1 MKVKKTARLI
11 AVCLFVF
18 QVALVFGGISAFAGL
33 NTYQDL
39 RSYSIYRVDPAKM
52 KVDGTVG
59 ADEPWEKVPF
69 SEEVRVY
76 WQNLVPDEKPAKF
89 KAMWGSDASG
99 AYLYF
104 WAELNDPDGTY
115 NNGDVFQVLVD
126 ETGKSTDPCQRGGD
140 ATGPCRRTTILSLRE
155 ETKTVGNWF
164 EYTVKRTNDGKDV
177 TVEAK
182 YTFSDTKYAAANAVI
197 GLDFLTDRKNS
208 EGAMIT
214 QWAWCNYESQNK
226 PNIAGRATLKKINAV
241 DLGTVVDEDD
251 DAVFYSADLAVA
263 SCKKD
268 ADGNVTLPAEVSGSA
283 VHAWKNRS
291 DNKLYAAGSTYK
303 VVKANEKFDAVNLKA
318 SLLDGARVRFAEVG
332 ALKFEGAIE
341 DYAEV
346 KDYVK
351 KVGILFVKTEDLTEA
366 IATAGA
372 TPSALTAAG
381 ITFRQVEADAAEAFE
396 GVLENLTDKD
406 EMWSALPYVKA
417 EMADGTLAEFA
428 GAYSEDSN
436 SRSVAAVA
444 QAAYTD
450 RAQLKDGPYKN
461 KVGSEFGVVGFE
473 VLSFSPYNKTELGI
487 LKKFT
492 TYSA

>member
-1 MKVKKTARLI
+1 MKKRTTRLI

-33 NTYQDL
+33 NTYEDL
-39 RSYSIYRVDPAKM
+39 RSYNIYRVDPSKM
-52 KVDGTVG
+52 TADGVVG

-69 SEEVRVY
+69 SEPVRAY
-76 WQNLVPDEKPAKF
+76 WQNLEPDETPAKF
-89 KAMWGSDASG
+89 KALWGSDASG

-115 NNGDVFQVLVD
+115 NNGDIFQFLVD
-126 ETGKSTDPCQRGGD
+126 ETGKSTNPFQAGGS

-182 YTFSDTKYAAANAVI
+182 YTFSDAKYAAANAEI

-214 QWAWCNYESQNK
+214 QWAWCNYESQSK

-241 DLGTVVDEDD
+241 DLGAVVDEDD
-251 DAVFYSADLAVA
+251 DAVFYNAGLAVA

-268 ADGNVTLPAEVSGSA
+268 ENGNVTLPAEASGAA
-283 VHAWKNRS
+283 VCAWKNRN

-303 VVKANEKFDAVNLKA
+303 VSKANEKFDAVTPNVA
-318 SLLDGARVRFAEVG
+318 LLEGARVRLATTG
-332 ALKFEGAIE
+332 ALKFEGTIE
-341 DYAEV
+341 EFDDV

-351 KVGILFVKTEDLTEA
+351 KVGILFVKTADLTEE
-366 IATAGA
+366 IAGAGA
-372 TPSALTAAG
+372 TPASLTAAG
-381 ITFRQVEADAAEAFE
+381 ITFQKAEADAAASFE
-396 GVLENLTDKD
+396 GVLENLTDKN
-406 EMWSALPYVKA
+406 EMWSALPYVTV
-417 EMADGTLAEFA
+417 ELADGTTTEFA
-428 GAYSEDSN
+428 GTYTEENN
-436 SRSVAAVA
+436 SRSVAKVA
-444 QAAYTD
+444 EAAYED
-450 RAQLKDGPYKN
+450 RSQLKDTGYKN
-461 KVGSEFGVVGFE
+461 KVGSEFGVTGFE
-473 VLSFSPYNKTELGI
+473 VLSFSPYNKTELAI
-487 LKKFT
+487 LKKIF
-492 TYSA
+492 AE

>member
-1 MKVKKTARLI
+1 MKKRTTRLI

-33 NTYQDL
+33 NTYEDL
-39 RSYSIYRVDPAKM
+39 RSYSIYRVDPSKM
-52 KVDGTVG
+52 TADGVVG

-69 SEEVRVY
+69 SEPVRAY
-76 WQNLVPDEKPAKF
+76 WQNLEPDETPAKF
-89 KAMWGSDASG
+89 KALWGSDASG

-115 NNGDVFQVLVD
+115 NNGDIFQFLVD
-126 ETGKSTDPCQRGGD
+126 ETGKSTNPFQAGGS

-182 YTFSDTKYAAANAVI
+182 YTFSDAKYAAANAEI

-214 QWAWCNYESQNK
+214 QWAWCNYESQSK

-241 DLGTVVDEDD
+241 DLGAVVDEDD
-251 DAVFYSADLAVA
+251 DAVFYNAGLAVA

-268 ADGNVTLPAEVSGSA
+268 ENGNVTLPAEASGAA
-283 VHAWKNRS
+283 VCAWKNRN

-303 VVKANEKFDAVNLKA
+303 VSKANEKFDAVTPNVA
-318 SLLDGARVRFAEVG
+318 LLEGARVRLATTG
-332 ALKFEGAIE
+332 ALKFEGTIE
-341 DYAEV
+341 EFDDV

-351 KVGILFVKTEDLTEA
+351 KVGILFVKTADLTEE
-366 IATAGA
+366 IAGAGA
-372 TPSALTAAG
+372 TPASLTAAG
-381 ITFRQVEADAAEAFE
+381 ITFQKAEADAAARFE
-396 GVLENLTDKD
+396 GVLENLTDKN
-406 EMWSALPYVKA
+406 EMWSALPYVTVELA
-417 EMADGTLAEFA
+417 NGTTTEFA
-428 GAYSEDSN
+428 GTYTEENN
-436 SRSVAAVA
+436 SRSVAKVA
-444 QAAYTD
+444 QAAYED
-450 RAQLKDGPYKN
+450 RSQLKDTGYKN
-461 KVGSEFGVVGFE
+461 KVGSEFGVTGFE
-473 VLSFSPYNKTELGI
+473 VLSFSPYNKTELAI
-487 LKKFT
+487 LKKIF
-492 TYSA
+492 AE

>member
-1 MKVKKTARLI
+1 MKKRTTRLI

-33 NTYQDL
+33 NTYEDL
-39 RSYSIYRVDPAKM
+39 RSYNIYRVDPSKM
-52 KVDGTVG
+52 TADGVVG

-69 SEEVRVY
+69 SEPVRAY
-76 WQNLVPDEKPAKF
+76 WQNLVPDETPAKF
-89 KAMWGSDASG
+89 KALWGSDASG

-115 NNGDVFQVLVD
+115 NNGDIFQFLVD
-126 ETGKSTDPCQRGGD
+126 ETGKSTDPFQAGGS

-182 YTFSDTKYAAANAVI
+182 YTFSDAKNAAANAEI

-214 QWAWCNYESQNK
+214 QWAWCNYESQTK

-241 DLGTVVDEDD
+241 DLGAVVDEDD
-251 DAVFYSADLAVA
+251 DAVFYNAGLAVA

-268 ADGNVTLPAEVSGSA
+268 ENGNVTLPAEASGAA
-283 VHAWKNRS
+283 VCAWKNRT

-303 VVKANEKFDAVNLKA
+303 VSKANEKFDAVTPNVA
-318 SLLDGARVRFAEVG
+318 LLEGARVRLATTG
-332 ALKFEGAIE
+332 ALKFEGTIE
-341 DYAEV
+341 EFDDV

-351 KVGILFVKTEDLTEA
+351 KVGILFVKTADLTEE
-366 IATAGA
+366 IAGAGA
-372 TPSALTAAG
+372 TPASLTAAG
-381 ITFRQVEADAAEAFE
+381 ITFQKAEADAAASFE
-396 GVLENLTDKD
+396 GVLENLTDKN
-406 EMWSALPYVKA
+406 EMWSALPYVTV
-417 EMADGTLAEFA
+417 ELADGTTTEFA
-428 GAYSEDSN
+428 GTYTEENN
-436 SRSVAAVA
+436 SRSVAKVA
-444 QAAYTD
+444 QAAYED
-450 RAQLKDGPYKN
+450 RSQLKDTGYKN
-461 KVGSEFGVVGFE
+461 KVGSEFGVTGFE
-473 VLSFSPYNKTELGI
+473 VLSFSPYNKTELAI
-487 LKKFT
+487 LKKIF
-492 TYSA
+492 AE

>member
-1 MKVKKTARLI
+1 MKKRTTRLI

-33 NTYQDL
+33 NTYEDL
-39 RSYSIYRVDPAKM
+39 RSYSIYRVDPSKM
-52 KVDGTVG
+52 TADGVVG

-69 SEEVRVY
+69 SEPVRAY
-76 WQNLVPDEKPAKF
+76 WQNLEPDETPAKF
-89 KAMWGSDASG
+89 KALWGSDSSG

-115 NNGDVFQVLVD
+115 NNGDIFQFLVD
-126 ETGKSTDPCQRGGD
+126 ETGKSTNPFQAGGS

-182 YTFSDTKYAAANAVI
+182 YTFSDAKYAAANAEI

-214 QWAWCNYESQNK
+214 QWAWCNYESQSK

-241 DLGTVVDEDD
+241 DLGAVVDEDD
-251 DAVFYSADLAVA
+251 DAVFYNAGLAVA

-268 ADGNVTLPAEVSGSA
+268 ENGNVTLPAEASGAA
-283 VHAWKNRS
+283 VCAWKNRN

-303 VVKANEKFDAVNLKA
+303 VSKANEKFDAVTPNVA
-318 SLLDGARVRFAEVG
+318 LLEGARVRLATTG
-332 ALKFEGAIE
+332 ALKFEGTIE
-341 DYAEV
+341 EFDDV

-351 KVGILFVKTEDLTEA
+351 KVGILFVKTADLTEE
-366 IATAGA
+366 IAGAGA
-372 TPSALTAAG
+372 TPASLTAAG
-381 ITFRQVEADAAEAFE
+381 ITFQKAEADAAARFE
-396 GVLENLTDKD
+396 GVLENLTDKN
-406 EMWSALPYVKA
+406 EMWSALPYVTV
-417 EMADGTLAEFA
+417 ELADGTTTEFA
-428 GAYSEDSN
+428 GTYTEENN
-436 SRSVAAVA
+436 SRSVAKVA
-444 QAAYTD
+444 QAAYED
-450 RAQLKDGPYKN
+450 RSQLKDTGYKN
-461 KVGSEFGVVGFE
+461 KVGSEFGVTGFE
-473 VLSFSPYNKTELGI
+473 VLSFSPYNKTELAI
-487 LKKFT
+487 LKKIF
-492 TYSA
+492 AE

>member
-1 MKVKKTARLI
+1 MKKRTTRLI

-33 NTYQDL
+33 NTYEDL
-39 RSYSIYRVDPAKM
+39 RSYSIYRVDPSKM
-52 KVDGTVG
+52 TADGVVG

-69 SEEVRVY
+69 SEPVRAY
-76 WQNLVPDEKPAKF
+76 WQNLEPDETPAKF
-89 KAMWGSDASG
+89 KALWGSDASG

-115 NNGDVFQVLVD
+115 NNGDIFQFLVD
-126 ETGKSTDPCQRGGD
+126 ETGKSTNPFQAGGS

-182 YTFSDTKYAAANAVI
+182 YTFSDAKYAAANAEI

-214 QWAWCNYESQNK
+214 QWAWCNYESQSK

-241 DLGTVVDEDD
+241 DLGAVVDEDD
-251 DAVFYSADLAVA
+251 DAVFYNAGLAVA

-268 ADGNVTLPAEVSGSA
+268 ENGNVTLPAEASGAA
-283 VHAWKNRS
+283 VCAWKNRN

-303 VVKANEKFDAVNLKA
+303 VSKANEKFDAVTPNVA
-318 SLLDGARVRFAEVG
+318 LLEGARVRLATTG
-332 ALKFEGAIE
+332 ALKFEGTIE
-341 DYAEV
+341 EFDDV

-351 KVGILFVKTEDLTEA
+351 KVGILFVKTADLTDE
-366 IATAGA
+366 IAGAGA
-372 TPSALTAAG
+372 TPASLTAAG
-381 ITFRQVEADAAEAFE
+381 ITFQKAEADAAARFE
-396 GVLENLTDKD
+396 GVLENLTDKN
-406 EMWSALPYVKA
+406 EMWSALPYVTV
-417 EMADGTLAEFA
+417 ELADGTTTEFA
-428 GAYSEDSN
+428 GTYTEENN
-436 SRSVAAVA
+436 SRSVAKVA
-444 QAAYTD
+444 QAAYED
-450 RAQLKDGPYKN
+450 RSQLKDTGYKN
-461 KVGSEFGVVGFE
+461 KVGSEFGVTGFE
-473 VLSFSPYNKTELGI
+473 VLSFSPYNKTELAI
-487 LKKFT
+487 LKKIF
-492 TYSA
+492 AE

>member
-1 MKVKKTARLI
+1 MKKRTTRLI

-33 NTYQDL
+33 NTYEDL
-39 RSYSIYRVDPAKM
+39 RSYNIYRVDPSKM
-52 KVDGTVG
+52 TADGVVG

-69 SEEVRVY
+69 SEPVRVY
-76 WQNLVPDEKPAKF
+76 WQNLEPDETPAKF
-89 KAMWGSDASG
+89 KALWGSDASG

-115 NNGDVFQVLVD
+115 NNGDIFQFLVD
-126 ETGKSTDPCQRGGD
+126 ETGKSTNPFQAGGS

-182 YTFSDTKYAAANAVI
+182 YTFSDAKYAAANAEI

-214 QWAWCNYESQNK
+214 QWAWCNYESQSK

-241 DLGTVVDEDD
+241 DLGAVVDEDD
-251 DAVFYSADLAVA
+251 DAVFYNAGLAVA

-268 ADGNVTLPAEVSGSA
+268 ENGNVTLPAEASGAA
-283 VHAWKNRS
+283 VCAWKNRN

-303 VVKANEKFDAVNLKA
+303 VSKANEKFDAVTPNVA
-318 SLLDGARVRFAEVG
+318 LLEGARVRLATTG
-332 ALKFEGAIE
+332 ALKFEGTIE
-341 DYAEV
+341 EFDDV

-351 KVGILFVKTEDLTEA
+351 KVGILFVKTADLTEE
-366 IATAGA
+366 IAGAGA
-372 TPSALTAAG
+372 TPASLTAAG
-381 ITFRQVEADAAEAFE
+381 ITFQKAEADAAASFE
-396 GVLENLTDKD
+396 GVLENLTDKN
-406 EMWSALPYVKA
+406 EMWSALPYVTV
-417 EMADGTLAEFA
+417 ELADGTTTEFA
-428 GAYSEDSN
+428 GTYTEENN
-436 SRSVAAVA
+436 SRSVAKVA
-444 QAAYTD
+444 QAAYED
-450 RAQLKDGPYKN
+450 RSQLKDTGYKN
-461 KVGSEFGVVGFE
+461 KVGSEFGVTGFE
-473 VLSFSPYNKTELGI
+473 VLSFSPYNKTELAI
-487 LKKFT
+487 LKKIF
-492 TYSA
+492 AE

>member
-1 MKVKKTARLI
+1 MKKRTTRLI

-33 NTYQDL
+33 NTYEDL
-39 RSYSIYRVDPAKM
+39 RSYSIYRVDPSKM
-52 KVDGTVG
+52 TADGVVG

-69 SEEVRVY
+69 SEPVRAY
-76 WQNLVPDEKPAKF
+76 WQNLEPDETPAKF
-89 KAMWGSDASG
+89 KALWGSDASG

-115 NNGDVFQVLVD
+115 NNGDIFQFLVD
-126 ETGKSTDPCQRGGD
+126 ETGKSTNPFQAGGS

-182 YTFSDTKYAAANAVI
+182 YTFSDAKYAAANAEI

-214 QWAWCNYESQNK
+214 QWAWCNYESQSK

-241 DLGTVVDEDD
+241 DLGAVVDEDD
-251 DAVFYSADLAVA
+251 DAVFYNAGLAVA

-268 ADGNVTLPAEVSGSA
+268 ENGNVTLPAEASGAA
-283 VHAWKNRS
+283 VCAWKNRN

-303 VVKANEKFDAVNLKA
+303 VSKANEKFDAVTPNVA
-318 SLLDGARVRFAEVG
+318 LLEGARVRLATTG
-332 ALKFEGAIE
+332 ALKFEGTIE
-341 DYAEV
+341 EFDDV

-351 KVGILFVKTEDLTEA
+351 KVGILFVKTADLTEE
-366 IATAGA
+366 IAGAGA
-372 TPSALTAAG
+372 TPASLTAAG
-381 ITFRQVEADAAEAFE
+381 ITFQKAEADAAASFE
-396 GVLENLTDKD
+396 GVLENLTDKN
-406 EMWSALPYVKA
+406 EMWSALPYVTV
-417 EMADGTLAEFA
+417 ELADGTTTEFA
-428 GAYSEDSN
+428 GTYTEENN
-436 SRSVAAVA
+436 SRSVAKVA
-444 QAAYTD
+444 QAAYED
-450 RAQLKDGPYKN
+450 RSQLKDTGYKN
-461 KVGSEFGVVGFE
+461 KVGSEFGVTGFE
-473 VLSFSPYNKTELGI
+473 VLSFSPYNKTELAI
-487 LKKFT
+487 LKKIF
-492 TYSA
+492 AE

>member
-1 MKVKKTARLI
+1 MKKRTKRLI

-33 NTYQDL
+33 NTYEDL
-39 RSYSIYRVDPAKM
+39 RSYSIYRVDPSKM
-52 KVDGTVG
+52 TADGVVG

-69 SEEVRVY
+69 SEPVRVY
-76 WQNLVPDEKPAKF
+76 WQNLVPDETPAKF
-89 KAMWGSDASG
+89 KALWGSDASG

-115 NNGDVFQVLVD
+115 NNGDIFQFLVD
-126 ETGKSTDPCQRGGD
+126 ETGTSTSPCQAGGS

-182 YTFSDTKYAAANAVI
+182 YTFSDAKNAAANAVI

-214 QWAWCNYESQNK
+214 QWAWCNYESQTK

-241 DLGTVVDEDD
+241 DLGAVVDEDD
-251 DAVFYSADLAVA
+251 DAVFYNAGLAVA

-268 ADGNVTLPAEVSGSA
+268 ENGNVTLPAEASGAA
-283 VHAWKNRS
+283 VCAWKNRT

-303 VVKANEKFDAVNLKA
+303 VSKANEKFDAVTPNVA
-318 SLLDGARVRFAEVG
+318 LLEGARVRLATTG
-332 ALKFEGAIE
+332 ALKFEGTIE
-341 DYAEV
+341 EFDDV

-351 KVGILFVKTEDLTEA
+351 KVGILFVKTADLTEE
-366 IATAGA
+366 IAGAGA
-372 TPSALTAAG
+372 TPASLTAAG
-381 ITFRQVEADAAEAFE
+381 ISFQKAEADAAASFE
-396 GVLENLTDKD
+396 GVLENLTDKN
-406 EMWSALPYVKA
+406 EMWSALPYVTV
-417 EMADGTLAEFA
+417 ELADGTTTEFA
-428 GAYSEDSN
+428 GTYTEENN
-436 SRSVAAVA
+436 SRSVAKVA
-444 QAAYTD
+444 QAAYED
-450 RAQLKDGPYKN
+450 RSQLKDTGYKN
-461 KVGSEFGVVGFE
+461 KVGSEFGVTGFE
-473 VLSFSPYNKTELGI
+473 VLSFSPYNKTELAI
-487 LKKFT
+487 LKKILGE
-492 TYSA
+492 

>member
-1 MKVKKTARLI
+1 MKKRTTRLI

-33 NTYQDL
+33 NTYEDL
-39 RSYSIYRVDPAKM
+39 RSYSIYRVDPSKM
-52 KVDGTVG
+52 TADGVVG

-69 SEEVRVY
+69 SEPVRVY
-76 WQNLVPDEKPAKF
+76 WQNLEPDETPAKF
-89 KAMWGSDASG
+89 KALWGSDASG

-115 NNGDVFQVLVD
+115 NNGDIFQFLVD
-126 ETGKSTDPCQRGGD
+126 ETGKSTNPCQAGGS

-182 YTFSDTKYAAANAVI
+182 YTFSDAKYAAANAEI

-214 QWAWCNYESQNK
+214 QWAWCNYESQSK

-241 DLGTVVDEDD
+241 DLGAVVDEDD
-251 DAVFYSADLAVA
+251 DAVFYNAGLAVA

-268 ADGNVTLPAEVSGSA
+268 ENGNVTLPAEASGA
-283 VHAWKNRS
+283 VVCAWKNRS

-303 VVKANEKFDAVNLKA
+303 VSKANEKFDAVTPNVA
-318 SLLDGARVRFAEVG
+318 LLEGARVRLATTG
-332 ALKFEGAIE
+332 ALKFEGTIE
-341 DYAEV
+341 EFNDV

-351 KVGILFVKTEDLTEA
+351 KVGILFVKTADLTEE
-366 IATAGA
+366 IAGAGA
-372 TPSALTAAG
+372 TPASLTAAG
-381 ITFRQVEADAAEAFE
+381 ITFQKAEADAAARFE
-396 GVLENLTDKD
+396 GVLENLTDKN
-406 EMWSALPYVKA
+406 EMWSALPYVTV
-417 EMADGTLAEFA
+417 ELADGTTTEFA
-428 GAYSEDSN
+428 GTYTEENN
-436 SRSVAAVA
+436 SRSVAKVA
-444 QAAYTD
+444 QAAYED
-450 RAQLKDGPYKN
+450 RSQLKDTGYKN
-461 KVGSEFGVVGFE
+461 KVGSEFGVTGFE
-473 VLSFSPYNKTELGI
+473 VLSFSPYNKTELAI
-487 LKKFT
+487 LKKIF
-492 TYSA
+492 AE

>member
-1 MKVKKTARLI
+1 MKKRTKRLI

-33 NTYQDL
+33 NTYEDL
-39 RSYSIYRVDPAKM
+39 RSYSIYRVDPSKM
-52 KVDGTVG
+52 TADGVVG

-69 SEEVRVY
+69 SEPVRVY
-76 WQNLVPDEKPAKF
+76 WQNLVPDETPAKF
-89 KAMWGSDASG
+89 KALWGSDASG

-115 NNGDVFQVLVD
+115 NNGDIFQFLVD
-126 ETGKSTDPCQRGGD
+126 ETGTSTSPCQAGGS

-182 YTFSDTKYAAANAVI
+182 YTFSDAKYATANAEI

-214 QWAWCNYESQNK
+214 QWAWCNYESQSK

-241 DLGTVVDEDD
+241 DLGAVVDEDD
-251 DAVFYSADLAVA
+251 DAVFYNAGLAVA

-268 ADGNVTLPAEVSGSA
+268 ENGNVTLPAEASGAA
-283 VHAWKNRS
+283 VCAWKNRS

-303 VVKANEKFDAVNLKA
+303 VSKANEKFDAVTPNVA
-318 SLLDGARVRFAEVG
+318 LLEGARVRLATTG
-332 ALKFEGAIE
+332 ALKFEGTIE
-341 DYAEV
+341 EFDDV

-351 KVGILFVKTEDLTEA
+351 KVGILFVKTADLTEE
-366 IATAGA
+366 IAGAGA
-372 TPSALTAAG
+372 TPASLTAAG
-381 ITFRQVEADAAEAFE
+381 ISFQKAEADAAASFE
-396 GVLENLTDKD
+396 GVLENLTDKN
-406 EMWSALPYVKA
+406 EMWSALPYVTV
-417 EMADGTLAEFA
+417 ELADGTTTEFA
-428 GAYSEDSN
+428 GTYTEENN
-436 SRSVAAVA
+436 SRSVAKVA
-444 QAAYTD
+444 QAAYED
-450 RAQLKDGPYKN
+450 RSQLKDTGYKN
-461 KVGSEFGVVGFE
+461 KVGSEFGVTGFE
-473 VLSFSPYNKTELGI
+473 VLSFSPYNKTELAI
-487 LKKFT
+487 LKKILGE
-492 TYSA
+492 